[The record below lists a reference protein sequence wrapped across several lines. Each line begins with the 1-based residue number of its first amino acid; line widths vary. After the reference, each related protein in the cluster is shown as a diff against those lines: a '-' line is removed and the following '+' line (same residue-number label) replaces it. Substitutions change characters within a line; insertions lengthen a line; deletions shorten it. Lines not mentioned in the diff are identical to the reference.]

1 MTPALIFAADAV
13 LDKAAPASPFQ
24 RLTPLSRPE
33 LLTTRDLPAAE
44 RRLLV
49 PHFVGLFQWSA
60 IRPLLPFPLAVPAG
74 VPPWRPRRC
83 RSHYLWLPPDDFQ
96 SAADLEGLDDFDLV
110 LRLFDFSPWRPILAQ
125 RFHSHYG
132 PPPFDPVSLGLLFL
146 LARWRNWSWPQVL
159 TELHSSERG
168 PGYCRRLGLAQ
179 DHLPTA
185 STLRMALQNTPA
197 EHLQLCA
204 DSLAHGLQAWHLI
217 PQYSTLPGDTPTQ
230 GVSISLDSQLI
241 EARSHMRCRFQ
252 SGRCFLPREQ
262 RACAARQQGQD
273 GCACDT
279 DRCADHCCR
288 ATPQDPQARFVHY
301 DPPKPTPAGAP
312 TVAARGRGKNCF
324 GYKAK
329 TFNVV
334 DDRLFCYW
342 PLSGPFVP
350 ANRNDHLQT
359 VPGFRELGQRFPNLR
374 IGEVLG
380 DAGEGEDEVLR
391 FVYHDLHALRTIKLR
406 HHPDDA
412 LPLACLRRGYDA
424 QGNPLCPHG
433 YRLTFNGHDYQDRD
447 SAWACR
453 QRCLRHPQP
462 AVALANP
469 PTAPPT
475 ALPDCPYQDPAHPLG
490 CTVRVG
496 LTLPDGSVR
505 LARDQRVDSL
515 SWKLRLGRQS
525 YAESQHAGHTRRGE
539 KRSPWYGLANS
550 AKARYLGD
558 TLALATNVARF
569 VREATLAAA
578 GKQNPGG

>member
-1 MTPALIFAADAV
+1 MTTPLI
-13 LDKAAPASPFQ
+13 LAPESAPDDVTIESPFQ
-24 RLTPLSRPE
+24 RLAPLSRQE
-33 LLTTRDLPAAE
+33 LLATRDIPAAE

-49 PHFVGLFQWSA
+49 PNFVDLFQWSA
-60 IRPLLPFPLAVPAG
+60 IRPLLPFRLVIPPE
-74 VPPWRPRRC
+74 VPPWTPRRC
-83 RSHYLWLPPDDFQ
+83 RSYYLWLPPDDFQ

-110 LRLFDFSPWRPILAQ
+110 LRIFDFSAWRSILAQ
-125 RFHSHYG
+125 RFHSQYG
-132 PPPFDPVSLGLLFL
+132 PPPFDPVSIGLLFL

-159 TELHSSERG
+159 TELHSPDRG
-168 PGYCRRLGLAQ
+168 PGYCRRLGFRQ
-179 DHLPTA
+179 DDLPIS
-185 STLRMALQNTPA
+185 STLRMALKNTPD
-197 EHLQLCA
+197 EDVRLCA
-204 DSLAHGLQAWHLI
+204 DSLAHGLRALFLI
-217 PQYSTLPGDTPTQ
+217 PQHSTLPGDAPSQ
-230 GVSISLDSQLI
+230 GVSISLDSQLG

-252 SGRCFLPREQ
+252 NERCFLPRPQ

-273 GCACDT
+273 GCPCDT
-279 DRCADHCCR
+279 DQCADHCCR
-288 ATPQDPQARFVHY
+288 ATPLDPQARFVHY
-301 DPPKPTPAGAP
+301 DPPRPAP
-312 TVAARGRGKNCF
+312 TAQAAAAAPRRGKNCF

-350 ANRNDHLQT
+350 ANHNDHRQT
-359 VPGFRELGQRFPNLR
+359 VPGFQNLRRRFPDLV
-374 IGEVLG
+374 IGEVIG

-406 HHPDDA
+406 HHADDLVA
-412 LPLACLRRGYDA
+412 LTCLRRGYDA
-424 QGNPLCPHG
+424 KGNPLCPHG

-462 AVALANP
+462 DVALP
-469 PTAPPT
+469 APRSEQPA

-490 CTVRVG
+490 CTTRVG
-496 LTLPDGSVR
+496 LTLPDGSLR
-505 LARDQRVDSL
+505 LARDQRVDSP

-539 KRSPWYGLANS
+539 KRSPWYGLEGS

-558 TLALATNVARF
+558 ALTLATNVARF

-578 GKQNPGG
+578 GKETPGG

>member
-1 MTPALIFAADAV
+1 MTTPLVLASEPALDDAP
-13 LDKAAPASPFQ
+13 LESPFQ
-24 RLTPLSRPE
+24 RLTPLSRQE
-33 LLTTRDLPAAE
+33 LLTTRAIPAAE

-49 PHFVGLFQWSA
+49 PHFVDLFQWSA
-60 IRPLLPFPLAVPAG
+60 IRPLLPFRLAMPAEI
-74 VPPWRPRRC
+74 PPWVPRRC
-83 RSHYLWLPPDDFQ
+83 RSYYLWLLPDDFQ
-96 SAADLEGLDDFDLV
+96 DAADLEGLDDFDLV
-110 LRLFDFSPWRPILAQ
+110 LRLFDFSAWRPILAQ

-132 PPPFDPVSLGLLFL
+132 PPPFDPVSIGLLFL
-146 LARWRNWSWPQVL
+146 LARWRNWSWSQVL
-159 TELHSSERG
+159 TELHSPDRG
-168 PGYCRRLGLAQ
+168 PGYCRRLGLCQ
-179 DHLPTA
+179 NDLPRA
-185 STLRMALQNTPA
+185 STLRMALHNTSA
-197 EHLQLCA
+197 EQLLQCA
-204 DSLAHGLQAWHLI
+204 DSLAHGLRALSLI
-217 PQYSTLPGDTPTQ
+217 PQHSTFPGAAPTQ

-241 EARSHMRCRFQ
+241 AARSHMRCRFQ
-252 SGRCFLPREQ
+252 NERCFLPREQ
-262 RACAARQQGQD
+262 RACAARLQGQD

-279 DRCADHCCR
+279 EQCADHCRR
-288 ATPQDPQARFVHY
+288 ATPLDPQARFVHY
-301 DPPKPTPAGAP
+301 DPPKPIPAGAP

-359 VPGFRELGQRFPNLR
+359 VPGFQELAQRFPNLR

-406 HHPDDA
+406 HHADDLLA
-412 LPLACLRRGYDA
+412 LTCLRRGYDA

-453 QRCLRHPQP
+453 QRCRRHPQP
-462 AVALANP
+462 DVAL
-469 PTAPPT
+469 TAPPPEQP
-475 ALPDCPYQDPAHPLG
+475 APLPDCPYRDPAHPLG

-496 LTLPDGSVR
+496 LTLPDGSLR
-505 LARDQRVDSL
+505 LARDQRVDSPT
-515 SWKLRLGRQS
+515 WKLRIGRQS

-539 KRSPWYGLANS
+539 KRSPWYGREGS

-578 GKQNPGG
+578 GKQTPGG

>member
-1 MTPALIFAADAV
+1 MTPALTLAADAA
-13 LDKAAPASPFQ
+13 LDEPTPESPFQ
-24 RLTPLSRPE
+24 CLAPLSRPE
-33 LLTTRDLPAAE
+33 LLATRDLPAAE

-49 PHFVGLFQWSA
+49 PHFVSLFQWSA
-60 IRPLLPFPLAVPAG
+60 IRPLLPFPLAVPPG

-83 RSHYLWLPPDDFQ
+83 RSHYLWLPPDDLQ
-96 SAADLEGLDDFDLV
+96 SAADLPGLDDFDLV

-125 RFHSHYG
+125 RFHSPYG
-132 PPPFDPVSLGLLFL
+132 PPPFDPVSIGLLFL

-159 TELHSSERG
+159 TELYSPERG
-168 PGYCRRLGLAQ
+168 PGYCRRLGFRQ
-179 DHLPTA
+179 DDLPRS
-185 STLRMALQNTPA
+185 STLRMALQNTPV
-197 EHLQLCA
+197 EHLRLCA
-204 DSLAHGLQAWHLI
+204 DSLAHGLQALHLI
-217 PQYSTLPGDTPTQ
+217 PQHSTLPGDAPTQ

-252 SGRCFLPREQ
+252 EERCFLPREQ

-312 TVAARGRGKNCF
+312 TGAARGRGKNCF

-329 TFNVV
+329 TFNIV

-359 VPGFRELGQRFPNLR
+359 VPGFQELAQRFPHLP

-391 FVYHDLHALRTIKLR
+391 FIYHDLHALRSIKLR
-406 HHPDDA
+406 HHADDL

-424 QGNPLCPHG
+424 KGNPLCPHG

-453 QRCLRHPQP
+453 QRCLRHAQP

-490 CTVRVG
+490 CTVRIG

-505 LARDQRVDSL
+505 LARDQRVDSP

-525 YAESQHAGHTRRGE
+525 YAESQHATHTRRGE
-539 KRSPWYGLANS
+539 KRSPWYGLQGS

-558 TLALATNVARF
+558 ALALATNVARF